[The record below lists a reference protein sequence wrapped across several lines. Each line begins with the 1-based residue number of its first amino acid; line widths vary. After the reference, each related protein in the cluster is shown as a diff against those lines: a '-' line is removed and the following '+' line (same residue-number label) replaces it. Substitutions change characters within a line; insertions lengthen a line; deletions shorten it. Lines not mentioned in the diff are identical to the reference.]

1 MIGLTRTPLVAVSP
15 YNQKM
20 CCLSRCLSALSFRMG
35 INPHMN
41 YGNKFIVICRYT
53 PTRHFAAS
61 KYFRYKREFA
71 TSDVLGAALMR
82 IQFF

>member
-1 MIGLTRTPLVAVSP
+1 
-15 YNQKM
+15 
-20 CCLSRCLSALSFRMG
+20 
-35 INPHMN
+35 MN